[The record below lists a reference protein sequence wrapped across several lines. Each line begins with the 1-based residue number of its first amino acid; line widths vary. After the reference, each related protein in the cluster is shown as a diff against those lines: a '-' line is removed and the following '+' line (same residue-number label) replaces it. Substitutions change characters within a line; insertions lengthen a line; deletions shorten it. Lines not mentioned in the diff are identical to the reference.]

1 MMTSSSVDGMINL
14 VQKLRQEKA
23 FCEEAI
29 SQTKHKARILER
41 RVEEVAR
48 QVGIAITSKEEKQA
62 MMAVLKGRVEAKQKM
77 FDQVK
82 QREDMTQ
89 ATVKDCMERVKGEA
103 KERFAFV
110 EEFEEEM
117 MKLSDKMSKHSLV
130 CTVSRLKKTA
140 DRMEEDEKVVDRR
153 LADVQ
158 GVGGIMEE
166 NSAVGQIIGWKEMKS
181 QCGQTVNEVAGM
193 GEVAR
198 GKVEQLKEDIS
209 LLVERRNT
217 ILMSNN

>member
-1 MMTSSSVDGMINL
+1 M
-14 VQKLRQEKA
+14 
-23 FCEEAI
+23 
-29 SQTKHKARILER
+29 
-41 RVEEVAR
+41 
-48 QVGIAITSKEEKQA
+48 
-62 MMAVLKGRVEAKQKM
+62 
-77 FDQVK
+77 
-82 QREDMTQ
+82 
-89 ATVKDCMERVKGEA
+89 
-103 KERFAFV
+103 

-130 CTVSRLKKTA
+130 CTFSRLKKTA
-140 DRMEEDEKVVDRR
+140 DMMEEDKKVVDRR
-153 LADVQ
+153 LADVR
-158 GVGGIMEE
+158 GVGGIMEEE

-217 ILMSNN
+217 ILMSND